1 MLPKKI
7 SESPT
12 DDRPSWKRRCLKFFH
27 IKQIKAVLIIFPTNA
42 VQVPNSGILFVHLMI
57 KLFEELFTE
66 FSILQLDNILV
77 NKKI

>member
-1 MLPKKI
+1 MFPKKT

-12 DDRPSWKRRCLKFFH
+12 DGRPSWKRRRLKFFH

-66 FSILQLDNILV
+66 FSIL
-77 NKKI
+77 